1 MTQYSNLGGEWHRH
15 VERLTP
21 RGRTGDKC
29 PWVDG
34 WGRMAVSAIGRG
46 VESAEVATSAVYS
59 LRGCVVRDD
68 V

>member
-34 WGRMAVSAIGRG
+34 WGRMAIGYRTWRRERG
-46 VESAEVATSAVYS
+46 GRN
-59 LRGCVVRDD
+59 LGRI
-68 V
+68 